1 MVFRRDSKVDA
12 FQRQISALRHQL
24 GAEPDRQTRT
34 DLELVT
40 LPHDDLGRWDDLARF
55 EPGPQPMIHPVA
67 DPSPPSSFFDARPS
81 ELSPVSAID
90 EGTSILSH
98 TTTWTGNL
106 DSSGSLHVHGRV
118 EGSLSARDCI
128 FVAEEADV
136 EAVIRAATVTIA
148 GRVIGSV
155 HCTTRFE
162 ILPRGRVDGDIHSPL
177 VVVHEGATITGD
189 ISMTGGGEA
198 LRPSRPV
205 PRVARGGS

>member
-24 GAEPDRQTRT
+24 GAEPDKSTRT

-40 LPHDDLGRWDDLARF
+40 LPRGDLGRWDDLDRF
-55 EPGPQPMIHPVA
+55 ESGLQAAVPAAV
-67 DPSPPSSFFDARPS
+67 DPSPPSTFYDAGPP

-98 TTTWTGNL
+98 TTTWKGNL

-118 EGSLSARDCI
+118 EGSLSAQESI
-128 FVAEEADV
+128 FVAEEAHV

-148 GRVIGSV
+148 GRVSGSI
-155 HCTTRFE
+155 HCTSRFE
-162 ILPRGRVDGDIHSPL
+162 IMPRGRVEGEVYSPV
-177 VVVHEGATITGD
+177 VVVHDGATISGD
-189 ISMTGGGEA
+189 ISMTGEGES
-198 LRPSRPV
+198 LRPSRPI